1 VATGVL
7 VFFQKMCTENQKLGK
22 TFGSQ
27 AFVGVIIIGVIF
39 FKHFDLRN
47 NVFLLPWPNVIV
59 CDAHLSL
66 TTQLLPSHLFRCSPP
81 F

>member
-1 VATGVL
+1 MKLHGNNNQVATGVL

-39 FKHFDLRN
+39 SNTLIYETMYFFCLGQM
-47 NVFLLPWPNVIV
+47 
-59 CDAHLSL
+59 SL
-66 TTQLLPSHLFRCSPP
+66 CVMLIFR
-81 F
+81 